1 PTCPTNVSLW
11 TSLGTTMPIAAQTG
25 VVIAISGLKNLPTAG
40 LTLAQIC
47 GQVLTQCFDSSNDPP
62 TVGVN
67 FIRGWTNSGS
77 GTQPNPPLLRDVE
90 VVPKD
95 CPLGLGL
102 ADPYFAL
109 LSGKCNVTLAAM
121 VDAALSGGGAPGSL
135 NITVVGAGCPNKGCA
150 LAPDNAV
157 PASQECA

>member
-1 PTCPTNVSLW
+1 
-11 TSLGTTMPIAAQTG
+11 
-25 VVIAISGLKNLPTAG
+25 
-40 LTLAQIC
+40 
-47 GQVLTQCFDSSNDPP
+47 
-62 TVGVN
+62 VN
-67 FIRGWTNSGS
+67 FIRGWTNSES
-77 GTQPNPPLLRDVE
+77 GTQPNPPLLRDVQLF
-90 VVPKD
+90 PKD

-157 PASQECA
+157 PASQECAAVMAGGASGQCWKGQIPVNAFAGAQPLTMSWQVTQGTINGKDCTKGQGCSGVFEGGGV